1 MSGRSGRCF
10 LKVLCGSIEP
20 IKPQVA
26 QGYLKPSASLLTGML
41 PAAHTS
47 DLYLYLFLSL
57 SLSLLNDEMPVFLP
71 IQVLPHSVIQILI
84 RSPPAF

>member
-57 SLSLLNDEMPVFLP
+57 SLPSEWWNACFPPHPSTASLCHTN
-71 IQVLPHSVIQILI
+71 SY
-84 RSPPAF
+84 